1 MTEDIEP
8 DDLSVEF
15 WDKLAE
21 LDRKTLESATKKVPE
36 LLKTSELML
45 YSTHKQTRVA
55 VSKHVNEKD
64 AQNITRVL
72 NLAAMYISARELDME
87 DHFEKEI
94 PEEHRDHILSLIEI
108 LKKDDSF
115 PTIYYRLSRI
125 KGFVVPP
132 LYVRRLKLGPREN
145 LPSAQFFE
153 LVMRRMDSNGEIN
166 NITLEMDSYEI
177 RALIEE
183 LRDLLDN

>member
-1 MTEDIEP
+1 MTENIES

-55 VSKHVNEKD
+55 VSKNVNEKD
-64 AQNITRVL
+64 TKNITRVL

-87 DHFEKEI
+87 DRFESEI
-94 PEEHRDHILSLIEI
+94 PEEHRDHILSLVEV
-108 LKKDDSF
+108 LKEDDSF

-132 LYVRRLKLGPREN
+132 LYARRLN
-145 LPSAQFFE
+145 LQSRLDQPSSEFFE
-153 LVMRRMDSNGEIN
+153 LVIRRMDSDGEIS

-177 RALIEE
+177 HALIEE